1 MTTRTDTTPPPLEDT
16 LRQIALLAHTAAD
29 IECHRAGLEGPMSM
43 RHSLGLAIRL
53 VGCEFTNLIP
63 PDLPLPPDPDPAY
76 PPTREPLA
84 HLEHAVHLAQTIP
97 DLVERPGATAAIA
110 HLIDALRETTQYDQA
125 NQ

>member
-1 MTTRTDTTPPPLEDT
+1 MTTRTDTTPPLEDT
-16 LRQIALLAHTAAD
+16 LRQIALLAHAAAD
-29 IECHRAGLEGPMSM
+29 IECYRAGLEGPMSM
-43 RHSLGLAIRL
+43 RHSLGLAICL

-63 PDLPLPPDPDPAY
+63 PDPDPDPAY
-76 PPTREPLA
+76 SPTREPLA

-97 DLVERPGATAAIA
+97 DLVERPGATAAIT